1 MVPFKEGVILQNVIE
16 CLAELAL
23 YISGCF
29 NLKTRVFPKGRF
41 CNMSRVGGKK
51 PKPTRKQKERIHNR
65 IQKLCPI
72 NFSLHSSD
80 SLSHIV

>member
-1 MVPFKEGVILQNVIE
+1 MVPFKDGVILQNVIE
-16 CLAELAL
+16 YLAELVL

-41 CNMSRVGGKK
+41 WNMSRVEGEI
-51 PKPTRKQKERIHNR
+51 PKPTKKQKERIHNR

-72 NFSLHSSD
+72 NLVFVPQKAF
-80 SLSHIV
+80 II